1 MLTFDHTGSTAPAN
15 ITRTCHCRLGR
26 KTLRDRTPARPHC
39 SCKHVLNCDAG
50 IEDLPDDAP
59 AGRRSG
65 RATPEDEE
73 PFSDEDDFIDDDLG
87 GGQAGQRRRHKRF
100 GGGSRLSNKAMQVC
114 LAARGMLLALA
125 VMRRW

>member
-1 MLTFDHTGSTAPAN
+1 MLAPTAHAN
-15 ITRTCHCRLGR
+15 MSRCCH
-26 KTLRDRTPARPHC
+26 
-39 SCKHVLNCDAG
+39 AG
-50 IEDLPDDAP
+50 IEDLPDDNP

-87 GGQAGQRRRHKRF
+87 GGQAGQRRRRKRF

-114 LAARGMLLALA
+114 HAARVVLLACAHALSGA
-125 VMRRW
+125 GPAKGSSTAAITSQQALQSGC